1 MLASERTLKVLNSLL
16 SRKNF
21 PGKWRIENL
30 IVAVVKARMGYYFHP
45 LGFWWQIENVSTMK
59 TFLVNCE
66 NSTSALIRRL
76 LENNQ
81 IIFVDIGANLGWYTL
96 LVKALNSNS
105 KIFAFEPMNSVRDK
119 FYQNLRQNGF
129 HDVRVESCAL
139 GASSDISRL
148 WSYSDNNGMHTLYPV
163 KDWGAASGQEVRIEK
178 LDRYIDQLS
187 KEDLPILLK
196 LDVEGSEMEVLKGGT
211 SVLEVDNTQIII
223 EINETLLAT
232 ARTSV
237 EELFAFLRSFGF
249 IGFWISP
256 DLKLVSP
263 SLQNSLPH
271 RDKLPSLEGANY
283 FFTKNVEKIA
293 NKIQII

>member
-1 MLASERTLKVLNSLL
+1 
-16 SRKNF
+16 
-21 PGKWRIENL
+21 
-30 IVAVVKARMGYYFHP
+30 MGYYFHP